1 MVKERH
7 QQFRNEEKAKGED
20 LYVEGGKEE
29 H

>member
-7 QQFRNEEKAKGED
+7 QQFRKEEKGKGED
-20 LYVEGGKEE
+20 LYVERGKEE